1 MRYRFISFTKKTLWR
16 AAIGLLVGG
25 SVIGAYFLILQSR
38 GNFHEIIPGELY
50 RSAQLSPEQLE
61 AYVSTYKIKTVIN
74 LRGSNPDD
82 AWYKN
87 EMAVAAKLNLNH
99 VDYPIS
105 RKYTINSKQAQELA
119 DIMRD
124 APKPVLI
131 HCKAGI
137 DRTGFV
143 TAVYLTAVAK
153 QPEENALEQFCLH
166 FGFVA
171 LDQVPGYKM
180 FESFNAVK
188 AELL

>member
-16 AAIGLLVGG
+16 AAIGVLVGG
-25 SVIGAYFLILQSR
+25 SVVATYFLILQSQ

-61 AYVSTYKIKTVIN
+61 QYAANYKIKTIVN
-74 LRGSNPDD
+74 LRGSNPNDV
-82 AWYKN
+82 WYQN
-87 EMAVAAKLNLNH
+87 EMTMASKLKIKH
-99 VDYPIS
+99 IDYPIS
-105 RKYTINSKQAQELA
+105 RKYTITPVQTKELA
-119 DIMRD
+119 DILRA

-143 TAVYLTAVAK
+143 SALYVAAVARK
-153 QPEENALEQFCLH
+153 TKEEALEQFCLH
-166 FGFVA
+166 YGFIALNSVA
-171 LDQVPGYKM
+171 GYKM
-180 FESFNAVK
+180 LESFNALK